1 MVSGNKDKSNIYI
14 TSICTSVRD
23 PDLVRIN
30 DVVMGSIDGLRI
42 FCGLVFI
49 VDFYWIPLT

>member
-14 TSICTSVRD
+14 TSICTSVRY

-30 DVVMGSIDGLRI
+30 DVVMGSNDGLRI
-42 FCGLVFI
+42 F
-49 VDFYWIPLT
+49 